1 MPDAPQTDT
10 PQTGAPQTGVA
21 AAVETLLAEHAAA
34 TAWAEDL
41 ARELGLARARA
52 KALAV
57 SIATTARLLPPDQR
71 ATARA
76 ALAPARQPAP
86 GTRAAA
92 LAEFLRTHEDP
103 FTPSDLAAWLR
114 EAGHPVPAPRDA
126 ARLLGR
132 AEKRGMVRREGRG
145 RYMSAL

>member
-1 MPDAPQTDT
+1 MPDPQTDT
-10 PQTGAPQTGVA
+10 PKTGVA

-41 ARELGLARARA
+41 ARELASARQRA
-52 KALAV
+52 KTLAE
-57 SIATTARLLPPDQR
+57 SIAATARLLPPEQR

-76 ALAPARQPAP
+76 ALAPARQPTP

-103 FTPSDLAAWLR
+103 FTPSELAAWLR

-132 AEKRGMVRREGRG
+132 AEKRGLVQRLGRG
-145 RYMSAL
+145 RYRGIV